1 MGISDSGGAK
11 RAIQREAARILRHM
25 GQARLERRAS
35 GDYALSLRPGGRV
48 RLTAAADT
56 VAAFAARGWI
66 ALADDRRYAIA
77 AEGEAWLRR
86 AAGPS
91 ATAFRNQHGEVE
103 ALPGGL
109 RIDHAT
115 APLDFLKR
123 HIETDGTPFLSPLHC
138 EAADRLQTDFER
150 AQLRPRVT
158 RDPSVPLDSTPRAG
172 AGGEHRTASALDA
185 KRRCLAALD
194 AAGPGLSDLLFDV
207 VCTARGLN
215 EAERGFGWPQR
226 SAKTILRLALD
237 RLAAHY
243 GLVSG
248 TRRAGRIEAWAMAEE
263 G

>member
-1 MGISDSGGAK
+1 MAQDGAE

-25 GQARLERRAS
+25 RNGALERRRS
-35 GDYALSLRPGGRV
+35 GDFALTGRAGGRV
-48 RLTAAADT
+48 RLTAEADL

-66 ALADDRRYAIA
+66 AAAADGRYTLAP
-77 AEGEAWLRR
+77 EGDAWLRR
-86 AAGPS
+86 AAASGD
-91 ATAFRNQHGEVE
+91 AGFRAQHGEVE

-109 RIDHAT
+109 RIDRAT

-123 HIETDGTPFLSPLHC
+123 HVEPDGTPFLTRLQG
-138 EAADRLQTDFER
+138 EAADRLQADFER

-172 AGGEHRTASALDA
+172 GGGETRHASALDA

-194 AAGPGLSDLLFDV
+194 ATGPGLGDLLFEV
-207 VCTARGLN
+207 VCNARGLN

-226 SAKTILRLALD
+226 SAKAILRLALD

-248 TRRAGRIEAWAMAEE
+248 TRRSGRIEAWSAAVEAA
-263 G
+263 